1 MARKKRR
8 HRKNVQRSSM
18 EAYVAKHIK
27 SATEKLRYLEK
38 KGGYKAST
46 KAQQAKASLRM
57 MYRKMGVDENS
68 YHTGKTFQKML
79 KSNADLRVVYNA
91 ILDIRSLDTKK
102 LNQEYRKLEKE
113 YAGYGVS
120 YAETFNY
127 LSTLSSEFHEV
138 FAFLTYDDI
147 KTAYKE
153 QSGVNNTML
162 FAEFLNTISD
172 KILNEKQ
179 TDEAKRVIFK
189 MQHVLSHKAFREM
202 RDIYG
207 DTINRVMGYDTV
219 FSGKRYSGQS
229 TRPNNENS
237 KGKNYKKKRKK

>member
-1 MARKKRR
+1 MAKKRR

-27 SATEKLRYLEK
+27 SATTKLRYLEK

-102 LNQEYRKLEKE
+102 LNLEYKKLEKE
-113 YAGYGVS
+113 YEEYGVS
-120 YAETFNY
+120 YAESFNY

-153 QSGVNNTML
+153 EGGVNNTML

-172 KILNEKQ
+172 KILDEKQ
-179 TDEAKRVIFK
+179 TENAKKVIYK
-189 MQHVLSHKAFREM
+189 MQHSLSAKTVLELHA
-202 RDIYG
+202 IYG
-207 DTINRVMGYDTV
+207 DTINRVMGVKKNTR
-219 FSGKRYSGQS
+219 RYSAQS
-229 TRPNNENS
+229 TRP
-237 KGKNYKKKRKK
+237 KNRKK

>member
-8 HRKNVQRSSM
+8 HRRNVQRSSM

-27 SATEKLRYLEK
+27 SAITKLRYLEK

-102 LNQEYRKLEKE
+102 LNLEYKKLERE
-113 YAGYGVS
+113 YEEYGVS
-120 YAETFNY
+120 YAESFNY

-153 QSGVNNTML
+153 EGGVNNTML

-172 KILNEKQ
+172 KILDEKQ
-179 TDEAKRVIFK
+179 TENAKKLISK
-189 MQHVLSHKAFREM
+189 MQNNLSAKTILEM
-202 RDIYG
+202 QSIYG
-207 DTINRVMGYDTV
+207 DTINKVMGIKKNTAR
-219 FSGKRYSGQS
+219 KYSAQS
-229 TRPNNENS
+229 TRP
-237 KGKNYKKKRKK
+237 KKRKK